1 MKENQDREE
10 LKANIEVD
18 VLFARIQ
25 AQAITQTLRVTQH
38 AQKEMDAE
46 EITLDEV
53 LAAVA
58 NGQILEDYSEHKRGS
73 CCLLYGCT
81 DKGRPLHVVC
91 TTAQTLLIII
101 TVYEPLPPKWVSP
114 TQRRQQLD
122 VVSMD
127 AQVSMSSER
136 SCILCTREAG

>member
-18 VLFARIQ
+18 VLLARIQ
-25 AQAITQTLRVTQH
+25 EQAITQTLRVTQH

-58 NGQILEDYSEHKRGS
+58 NSQILEDYSEHKRGS
-73 CCLLYGCT
+73 CCLLYGRT
-81 DKGRPLHVVC
+81 DKERPLHVVC
-91 TTAQTLLIII
+91 TTAQPLLIII

-114 TQRRQQLD
+114 TQRRQ
-122 VVSMD
+122 
-127 AQVSMSSER
+127 
-136 SCILCTREAG
+136 